1 MSSRGKPKILRQP
14 TRKRQAP
21 VGSSS
26 SSYSSSS
33 SRGGRGGGGDDE
45 VSFDYHAMATNIEDE
60 LADFSSST
68 LATAN
73 VVAEFSAGTT
83 ALESSNPPIDPV
95 IKKILKKSQLLSAMS
110 GSLTTTVEGLRKKG
124 DALHASLQLTI
135 NSYMEHTVTSI
146 IGDTE
151 LRTKFAADL
160 ERPVPIIIQ
169 NITPRKLGKGAEV
182 PYPALNPSSLRE

>member
-1 MSSRGKPKILRQP
+1 
-14 TRKRQAP
+14 
-21 VGSSS
+21 
-26 SSYSSSS
+26 
-33 SRGGRGGGGDDE
+33 
-45 VSFDYHAMATNIEDE
+45 MATNIEDE

-68 LATAN
+68 LATAD

-83 ALESSNPPIDPV
+83 ALESEIAAFLSSNPPIDPV
-95 IKKILKKSQLLSAMS
+95 IKKILKKSQLLSNMS

-182 PYPALNPSSLRE
+182 PYPALIPSSLRE